1 MGPASE
7 TEWVG
12 PSQSSRSHQETEM
25 AIRPLSFG
33 IRFKDNRGGRTIR
46 VNAHER
52 DPKRYVLEV
61 LQDGRSKRREHAS
74 LSWALRDFAST
85 WRNRLN

>member
-1 MGPASE
+1 
-7 TEWVG
+7 
-12 PSQSSRSHQETEM
+12 M

-33 IRFKDNRGGRTIR
+33 IRFKDNRTGSGGRTIR
-46 VNAHER
+46 VNAHES

-61 LQDGRSKRREHAS
+61 LKDGRSKRREHAS
-74 LSWALRDFAST
+74 LSWALRDFASA